1 MSYRDEEK
9 KKECDRKYYQ
19 NNKDIIKERAKEY
32 YYQNRDFVLEKTKEY
47 YQQNKESIKKREAEY
62 RQKNKDHINE
72 RRRKWYAKNKDKC
85 ITNANGYNK
94 TANDKSKLTAHNDNT
109 TWRFEEKCMLQILK
123 AEGVPNSQVA
133 LLLGRTIKSVNNMVY
148 RIKHQNAL
156 NKNLSGKQDLKAMEE
171 LQDLIELYCINSN
184 LGGD

>member
-1 MSYRDEEK
+1 MPYKDEEK
-9 KKECDRKYYQ
+9 
-19 NNKDIIKERAKEY
+19 AKEY
-32 YYQNRDFVLEKTKEY
+32 NREYYQKNKDHVLAQKKEY
-47 YQQNKESIKKREAEY
+47 YQQHKENINGKAKDY
-62 RQKNKDHINE
+62 QRQNKDRINE

-85 ITNANGYNK
+85 IVNANDYNK

-123 AEGVPNSQVA
+123 AEGLPDSQVA
-133 LLLGRTIKSVNNMVY
+133 LLLGRTIKSVKNMVY

-156 NKNLSGKQDLKAMEE
+156 DKNLSGKQDLKAMEE
-171 LQDLIELYCINSN
+171 LQDLIELYYINSN